1 MTDEHRPAF
10 AASFPED
17 PELDRLVRYF
27 ARGNH
32 RAVREGA
39 EALAKSTS
47 DPAVAAAARELRARL
62 EPDPIFRVLLGGT
75 LALLITLTLWA
86 VYRGRELR
94 AQPPPQAPRTV
105 QTIMK

>member
-1 MTDEHRPAF
+1 VTDEHRPAF

-39 EALAKSTS
+39 EALEKSAT

-62 EPDPIFRVLLGGT
+62 EPDPIWRVLLGAT
-75 LALLITLTLWA
+75 LVLLITLTTWA
-86 VYRGRELR
+86 VYRGRQLKS
-94 AQPPPQAPRTV
+94 APPRAPRTV
-105 QTIMK
+105 QTINK